1 MNRNA
6 LVTLLAGILFVGI
19 GSLPTGNSSA
29 ATPTQAWW
37 IGFLVLMPLGL
48 AILVWLELRWAA
60 MLCVVYATVGLAL
73 DVATTVQI
81 LTKEAEVMAPLIRS
95 LVSGFLNF
103 LLIVFGGRAFLNTPP
118 APPPLGSRPPSPP
131 PPS

>member
-6 LVTLLAGILFVGI
+6 LLTLLTGTLII
-19 GSLPTGNSSA
+19 GVDTLSQGNGGGPPS
-29 ATPTQAWW
+29 QAWW

-48 AILVWLELRWAA
+48 AVLVWLDLRWAA
-60 MLCVVYATVGLAL
+60 MICVIYATVGLAL

-81 LTKEAEVMAPLIRS
+81 LTKDTEAFAPVTGS
-95 LVSGFLNF
+95 LVSGLLNF
-103 LLIVFGGRAFLNTPP
+103 LLIVFGGRSFLSVPP
-118 APPPLGSRPPSPP
+118 APPPLGSRPPNPR